1 MGIVTRGVN
10 IIAIAILTIIPIKH
24 ALADPLSEAIAA
36 ERRVDCPTAH
46 RLYRALAS
54 SGNAEAYKR
63 LGCVSAWGLDADRRR
78 GHPSRINKISTL
90 EPRVRRL
97 RGQSSISIHSRALWS
112 AHTIINGQ
120 EGCAMKHVMPP
131 AGEIA
136 LADRLP
142 TFHELASFDA
152 KQSEPDERSLGAF

>member
-97 RGQSSISIHSRALWS
+97 RGQSSISIHRRFAASPSPACRRVNGAAYAPPMQSSLLHEDSSDGSRPKPCSAIRRHHRDVVLAL
-112 AHTIINGQ
+112 
-120 EGCAMKHVMPP
+120 
-131 AGEIA
+131 
-136 LADRLP
+136 
-142 TFHELASFDA
+142 
-152 KQSEPDERSLGAF
+152 